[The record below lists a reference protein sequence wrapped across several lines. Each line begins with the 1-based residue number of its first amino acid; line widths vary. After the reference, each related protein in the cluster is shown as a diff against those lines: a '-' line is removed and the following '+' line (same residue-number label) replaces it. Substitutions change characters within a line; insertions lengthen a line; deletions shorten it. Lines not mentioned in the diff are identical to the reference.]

1 MSELVM
7 VRPIR
12 TEADYEAALEEIG
25 TLMTARAGTPEGDR
39 LDVLSTLVEAYEAEH
54 YAIEAPDP
62 IALLEFAMEQR
73 GADRADLEPMIGARG
88 RVSEVLTRKRALSLS
103 MIRKLKSEWALP
115 ADVLVRSYP
124 LRKTVT
130 GRTGRGKSASR
141 RPAA

>member
-12 TEADYEAALEEIG
+12 TEVDYEEALEEIG
-25 TLMTARAGTPEGDR
+25 RLMTALAGTPEGDR

-88 RVSEVLTRKRALSLS
+88 RVSEILTRKRPLSLS
-103 MIRKLKSEWALP
+103 MIRKLKAEWDLP
-115 ADVLVRSYP
+115 TEVLVRSYS
-124 LRKTVT
+124 LRKTSS
-130 GRTGRGKSASR
+130 GRASR
-141 RPAA
+141 ARPKRPMVA